1 MEGVNCPLSPSFLFF
16 MALVGINVLAAILH
30 FDVMTLFCG
39 IIYFLF
45 IPSCFIFLQ
54 IYSIANLNDVSWG
67 TRQGKKETKADN
79 RTFLQRLFGKA
90 PDDEDNEDET
100 LTEGASCSCVL
111 CPTVVKRE
119 GEVSPT
125 KQQPVQETPP
135 QRSRKTS
142 QAQRASVR
150 TGSVSAITTAP
161 TGSTELLDDVFED
174 EEEEQ
179 AQLLERIYMDSTSTN
194 KIYIE
199 CDFGG
204 ISIHELRRTHNL
216 EWTKKMTNYTQDE
229 EFFLDKCQSEHQQ
242 PNDKK
247 EFRKQHLAKRE
258 IAVFNDTKVEYMSWA
273 LSKKSP
279 FHEQC
284 TGSTSFNTIASD
296 PFIIQFIFCQIQN
309 TSFGAKWSILM
320 MVT

>member
-1 MEGVNCPLSPSFLFF
+1 MATVLIGIIMEGVNCPLSPSFLFF

-90 PDDEDNEDET
+90 PDDEDNEDDT
-100 LTEGASCSCVL
+100 LTDGASCSCVL

-119 GEVSPT
+119 GEVTPT
-125 KQQPVQETPP
+125 KSVQETPP

-150 TGSVSAITTAP
+150 GSISAITTAP

-179 AQLLERIYMDSTSTN
+179 AQVLERIYMDSTSTN

-247 EFRKQHLAKRE
+247 EYRKQHLAKRE

-284 TGSTSFNTIASD
+284 TGSTDLLYSNRYKIL
-296 PFIIQFIFCQIQN
+296 II
-309 TSFGAKWSILM
+309 
-320 MVT
+320 